1 MRGAGTMTMT
11 NAPARPADREMIP
24 RALLRGMLALALAVL
39 AITAFAVTTD
49 RPHVGVPKAAA
60 PLAERLLVLEGRGA
74 QAVAV
79 RDAEGRLLMELDHG
93 GFITVIQNGLE
104 RVRRVARTEGNP
116 PIRLVAYDNGRLVAE
131 DPATGWSAELH
142 AFGDD
147 NRAAF
152 ARLLDN

>member
-11 NAPARPADREMIP
+11 NLPARSADREMIP
-24 RALLRGMLALALAVL
+24 RVLLRGMLALVLAVL
-39 AITAFAVTTD
+39 ALTAVAVLGD

-60 PLAERLLVLEGRGA
+60 PVAERLIVLEGRGA

-79 RDAEGRLLMELDHG
+79 RDAEGRLLMEMDHG
-93 GFITVIQNGLE
+93 GFVTVIQNGLD
-104 RVRRVARTEGNP
+104 RVRLVARTPGNP
-116 PIRLVAYDNGRLVAE
+116 PIRLVEYDNGRLVAE

-152 ARLLDN
+152 ARLLED

>member
-1 MRGAGTMTMT
+1 MTMT
-11 NAPARPADREMIP
+11 HAPTRKDDREMIP
-24 RALLRGMLALALAVL
+24 RALLRGMLALVLAVL
-39 AITAFAVTTD
+39 AVTGFAVMTD

-60 PLAERLLVLEGRGA
+60 AVAERQIVLEGRSA

-79 RDAEGRLLMELDHG
+79 RDGEGRLLMEMDHG
-93 GFITVIQNGLE
+93 GFVTVIQNGLA
-104 RVRRVARTEGNP
+104 RVRFVARIEGNP
-116 PIRLVAYDNGRLVAE
+116 PIRLVQYDNGRLVAE

-152 ARLLDN
+152 ARLLDQ